1 MKGSFGKYK
10 AFLKTGLL
18 DVLAYKFNVFSWL
31 FVSAVSLICL
41 FFLWSAVYSNS
52 PDAVING
59 FNKRNDID
67 KSKVFM
73 NCSVLLVISNIIIY
87 SLFKFKIW
95 DLILL
100 STIPVIMLRIIKT
113 DKEKQKIIDI
123 NTKKTI
129 DEYFKNKK

>member
-1 MKGSFGKYK
+1 MNNKALILLGLVIKYSIIMVIIFILGGIYRPENYGMWIIIYYIAINYLTVK
-10 AFLKTGLL
+10 
-18 DVLAYKFNVFSWL
+18 Y
-31 FVSAVSLICL
+31 
-41 FFLWSAVYSNS
+41 
-52 PDAVING
+52 AVING

-67 KSKVFM
+67 KSKVFV

-123 NTKKTI
+123 NTKKAI
-129 DEYFKNKK
+129 DEYFENKK